1 MKLRLRQTLPT
12 GSLRFTDCP
21 HSSSWFLTKGKTFSQ
36 SAAVLKCPSTEIKS
50 SKEPLSV
57 LMLCMSSNCW
67 WPFLYHTK
75 MADLEYFH
83 VFVFCFL
90 VKFFGINSE
99 KCIEYGK

>member
-12 GSLRFTDCP
+12 GSLQFTDCP
-21 HSSSWFLTKGKTFSQ
+21 
-36 SAAVLKCPSTEIKS
+36 VLKCPSTEIKC
-50 SKEPLSV
+50 SKVALSV

-67 WPFLYHTK
+67 WSFSYHTK